1 MKGTN
6 KEGICEW
13 FSHLKKIV
21 HNYGL
26 QSSKIYNMMG
36 VGGKERVVVPEG
48 DQAASFRSQPG
59 NRDSAMV
66 VECIGSGEKVLP
78 PLVITKGQ
86 IHTVGEHQQMEEI
99 PSSWHFSKSL
109 NGWTSIKLATK
120 WLEHIFDPN
129 TMPMTPSQWYLLII
143 DRHRTHTNS
152 AFVDMLWSHQIIPF
166 CLLPHSTYIM
176 QPLDVSIFSPL
187 TRAY

>member
-78 PLVITKGQ
+78 PLVLTKGQ
-86 IHTVGEHQQMEEI
+86 IHTVGEHQLDKAQFCTFYAKACEPVMM
-99 PSSWHFSKSL
+99 PSAASKAFSFAS
-109 NGWTSIKLATK
+109 
-120 WLEHIFDPN
+120 
-129 TMPMTPSQWYLLII
+129 
-143 DRHRTHTNS
+143 
-152 AFVDMLWSHQIIPF
+152 
-166 CLLPHSTYIM
+166 
-176 QPLDVSIFSPL
+176 
-187 TRAY
+187 